1 MNRKEV
7 LEIRKQFSPEN
18 CSITRIAGC
27 YVDGEKEKRME
38 REDTFLALPEEQ
50 AFKYFDIFK
59 KTLSGRI
66 GKNLLNLEYKLKE
79 DWSSDPEGEEHELL
93 MNLRESKLKDP
104 ALLDE
109 FYEKI
114 LTSYDCAGNY
124 YIVLIHAV
132 YDVPGKTSDGAEM
145 EDASD
150 EVYDFILCC
159 ICPVKLSKP
168 GLTYNGKDERM
179 EERTRD
185 WVVDMPDKGFLFP
198 AFNDR
203 QTDVHSLL
211 YYTRKSAE
219 VQEEMVREV
228 LGIDLVVSAD
238 EEKDKFGKL
247 VEDVLGEDADCKTV
261 KEIYEGIS
269 EEMERHYEDPEP
281 YKMSKNTLKKI
292 FESSGVPD
300 EKIDLFGDAYREN
313 IGDESIMA
321 SNICDNK
328 VVNIRVPEGKIA
340 INTELISNLEIKE
353 VDGRKCMVLPVDDV
367 VVNGIMT
374 KA

>member
-1 MNRKEV
+1 MNKKEV

-27 YVDGEKEKRME
+27 YVDGDKEKRME
-38 REDTFLALPEEQ
+38 REETFLTLPEEQ

-66 GKNLLNLEYKLKE
+66 GKNLLNLEYKLKHG
-79 DWSSDPEGEEHELL
+79 SSDPEGEEHELL
-93 MNLRESKLKDP
+93 MKLSESKLKDP
-104 ALLDE
+104 ELLDE

-124 YIVLIHAV
+124 YIVLIHVV
-132 YDVPGKTSDGAEM
+132 YDVPGKTTDGEVL

-150 EVYDFILCC
+150 EVYDFILCS
-159 ICPVKLSKP
+159 ICPVKLSKA

-179 EERTRD
+179 EERIRD

-247 VEDVLGEDADCKTV
+247 LKDVLGEDADCKTV
-261 KEIYEGIS
+261 KDIYEGIG

-313 IGDESIMA
+313 IGDEPIMA

-328 VVNIRVPEGKIA
+328 VVNIRVPEGKITIYA
-340 INTELISNLEIKE
+340 DFISNLEIKM
-353 VDGRKCMVLPVDDV
+353 VDGRKCMVLPVDYV
-367 VVNGIMT
+367 EVNGIST

>member
-1 MNRKEV
+1 M
-7 LEIRKQFSPEN
+7 
-18 CSITRIAGC
+18 
-27 YVDGEKEKRME
+27 
-38 REDTFLALPEEQ
+38 
-50 AFKYFDIFK
+50 
-59 KTLSGRI
+59 
-66 GKNLLNLEYKLKE
+66 
-79 DWSSDPEGEEHELL
+79 
-93 MNLRESKLKDP
+93 
-104 ALLDE
+104 LDE

-114 LTSYDCAGNY
+114 LTSYDCAENY

-132 YDVPGKTSDGAEM
+132 YDVPGKTSDGEEL
-145 EDASD
+145 EDASE

-159 ICPVKLSKP
+159 ICPVKLSKA

-203 QTDVHSLL
+203 QTDVHSVL

-238 EEKDKFGKL
+238 GEKDKFGKL
-247 VEDVLGEDADCKTV
+247 LKDVLGEDADSKTV
-261 KEIYEGIS
+261 KDIFEGIS
-269 EEMERHYEDPEP
+269 EEMERHAEDPEP
-281 YKMSKNTLKKI
+281 YKMCENELKKI
-292 FESSGVPD
+292 FCNSGVPD
-300 EKIDLFGDAYREN
+300 EKMEMFEDAYWEN
-313 IGDESIMA
+313 IGNVPVMA

-328 VVNIRVPEGKIA
+328 VVNIQVSEGKIT
-340 INTELISNLEIKE
+340 INADFISNLEIKE
-353 VDGRKCMVLPVDDV
+353 VDGRKCMVLPVDYV
-367 VVNGIMT
+367 KVNGIST

>member
-1 MNRKEV
+1 MNKKEV
-7 LEIRKQFSPEN
+7 LEIRKQFTPEN

-38 REDTFLALPEEQ
+38 REDAFIALPEEQ
-50 AFKYFDIFK
+50 MFKYFDIFK
-59 KTLSGRI
+59 KTLSGKI

-79 DWSSDPEGEEHELL
+79 SRSSDPEGEEHELL

-114 LTSYDCAGNY
+114 LTSYDCAENY
-124 YIVLIHAV
+124 YIILIHAV
-132 YDVPGKTSDGAEM
+132 YDVPGKTSDGEEL
-145 EDASD
+145 EDASE

-179 EERTRD
+179 EERIRD
-185 WVVDMPDKGFLFP
+185 WVVGTPDKGFLFP

-313 IGDESIMA
+313 IGDEPIMA

-353 VDGRKCMVLPVDDV
+353 VDGRKCMVLPVDSV
-367 VVNGIMT
+367 EVNGIMT

>member
-7 LEIRKQFSPEN
+7 LEIRKQFTPEN

-27 YVDGEKEKRME
+27 YVDGQKEKRME
-38 REDTFLALPEEQ
+38 REEAFLALPEEQ

-66 GKNLLNLEYKLKE
+66 GKNLLNLEYKFRP
-79 DWSSDPEGEEHELL
+79 DRSSDPEGEEHELL

-104 ALLDE
+104 VLLDE

-114 LTSYDCAGNY
+114 LTSYDCAENY

-132 YDVPGKTSDGAEM
+132 YDVPGKTSDGEVL
-145 EDASD
+145 EDASE

-185 WVVDMPDKGFLFP
+185 WVVGTPDKGFLFP

-203 QTDVHSLL
+203 QTDVHSAL

-219 VQEEMVREV
+219 TQEEMVREV
-228 LGIDLVVSAD
+228 LGIDSVASAD

-261 KEIYEGIS
+261 KDIYEGIS
-269 EEMERHYEDPEP
+269 EEMERHAEDPEP
-281 YKMSKNTLKKI
+281 YKMSERELEKI
-292 FESSGVPD
+292 FCSNGVPD
-300 EKIDLFGDAYREN
+300 EKMELFEGSYREN
-313 IGDESIMA
+313 IGDEPIMA

-328 VVNIRVPEGKIA
+328 VVNIQVPEGEIT
-340 INTELISNLEIKE
+340 INTEYVGNLEIKV
-353 VDGRKCMVLPVDDV
+353 VDGRKCMVLPVDYV
-367 VVNGIMT
+367 EVNGIST

>member
-1 MNRKEV
+1 MNKKEV
-7 LEIRKQFSPEN
+7 LEIRKQFKPEN
-18 CSITRIAGC
+18 CAITRIAGC

-38 REDTFLALPEEQ
+38 REEAFLSLPEEQ

-59 KTLSGRI
+59 KTLSGTI

-79 DWSSDPEGEEHELL
+79 SRSSDPEGEEHELL
-93 MNLRESKLKDP
+93 MNLRESKLRDP

-114 LTSYDCAGNY
+114 LTSYDCAENY

-132 YDVPGKTSDGAEM
+132 YDVPGKTSDGEVL
-145 EDASD
+145 EDASE

-203 QTDVHSLL
+203 STDIHSLL
-211 YYTRKSAE
+211 YYTKKSAE
-219 VQEEMVREV
+219 VQEHLVRDV
-228 LGIDLVVSAD
+228 LGIDVVASAD
-238 EEKDKFGKL
+238 EQKDVFAKL
-247 VEDVLGEDADCKTV
+247 LEDVLGENVDFDTV
-261 KEIYEGIS
+261 KDIYDGINVAMI
-269 EEMERHYEDPEP
+269 EHEYDVEP
-281 YKMSKNTLKKI
+281 YKIDKNSLIKILKNCGAVEGDT
-292 FESSGVPD
+292 FD
-300 EKIDLFGDAYREN
+300 EAYREN
-313 IGDESIMA
+313 IGNMEIMA
-321 SNICDNK
+321 SNICDGK
-328 VVNIRVPEGKIA
+328 NISIQLADGKMTIA
-340 INTELISNLEIKE
+340 TESIGDVTTTEIN
-353 VDGRKCMVLPVDDV
+353 GRKYIAVPAEYVE
-367 VVNGIMT
+367 VNGIMA
-374 KA
+374 KV